1 LKHADACDS
10 GRSGAQAQCRVFYGD
25 GAESENRDLGLAGF
39 PQGVQAG
46 GWSSSDPAAFS
57 EYWRKDREVNFL
69 SFGTD
74 NLGRG
79 VARHAYE
86 KVISGEWPKG
96 RNLQHTA
103 YFMRCHIMHTQ
114 MNAVGSDGE
123 GYVGAGVYEKT
134 SSRFPIPGS
143 QPTVVA
149 HDGQGVSRQHLQVS
163 RAQIFFAELDVI
175 DTGRRGFFDFG

>member
-1 LKHADACDS
+1 
-10 GRSGAQAQCRVFYGD
+10 
-25 GAESENRDLGLAGF
+25 
-39 PQGVQAG
+39 
-46 GWSSSDPAAFS
+46 
-57 EYWRKDREVNFL
+57 
-69 SFGTD
+69 
-74 NLGRG
+74 
-79 VARHAYE
+79 
-86 KVISGEWPKG
+86 
-96 RNLQHTA
+96 
-103 YFMRCHIMHTQ
+103 MHTQ